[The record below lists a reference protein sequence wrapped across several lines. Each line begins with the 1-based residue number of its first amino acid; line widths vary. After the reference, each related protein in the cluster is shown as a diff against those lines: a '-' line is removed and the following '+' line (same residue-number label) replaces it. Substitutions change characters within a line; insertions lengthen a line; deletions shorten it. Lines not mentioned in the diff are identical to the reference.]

1 MSGVEQNLLINWLS
15 PKKMEAI
22 LQFLKEIIPSMENL
36 IRILD
41 VLIWPSVVLFVVFML
56 RKPIKALLP
65 FVENIKYKDFEVKF
79 RKELDQV
86 KEEAQEAGIELQ
98 TKIDEKTEIYKLIEV
113 SPTSA
118 ILESWKEL
126 EVSARKKV
134 EELAPRDTKFRK
146 LLQRPI
152 AYLEYTGALIPSTAR
167 TVRDLQSL
175 RNQAAH
181 STELKLTKEDA
192 IEYVSLSKGILKQ
205 IEAIKELPKIKLTA
219 LTLIILELN
228 HLIDSGKY
236 NHITIDDVHKAIEQ
250 KQIIPYLRETTK
262 GDSDF
267 SLYGGDGPYS
277 GFVEYYH
284 EQMEQIYGG
293 YAGNERRKW
302 GIENLGLCLL
312 LAWTN
317 EIIQQGA
324 GWYPSNN

>member
-1 MSGVEQNLLINWLS
+1 
-15 PKKMEAI
+15 MEAI
-22 LQFLKEIIPSMENL
+22 LQLLKEIIPSMENL
-36 IRILD
+36 IRLLD
-41 VLIWPSVVLFVVFML
+41 VIIWPAVVLFVVFML

-79 RKELDQV
+79 RKDLDQA

-113 SPTSA
+113 SPASA

-134 EELAPRDTKFRK
+134 KELAPRDTKFRN
-146 LLQRPI
+146 LLHRPI

-192 IEYVSLSKGILKQ
+192 IEYISLSKGILKQ

-250 KQIIPYLRETTK
+250 KKIIPYLKETTK

-267 SLYGGDGPYS
+267 SFYGGNGPYS

-284 EQMEQIYGG
+284 EQMYQIYGG

-302 GIENLGLCLL
+302 GVENLGLCLL

-317 EIIQQGA
+317 EIVQQGS
-324 GWYPSNN
+324 GWYPNYE

>member
-1 MSGVEQNLLINWLS
+1 
-15 PKKMEAI
+15 MEPI
-22 LQFLKEIIPSMENL
+22 LQFLKEILPSMENL
-36 IRILD
+36 IKLLD
-41 VLIWPSVVLFVVFML
+41 VIVWPSVVLFVVFML

-65 FVENIKYKDFEVKF
+65 SVENIKYKNFEVKF
-79 RKELDQV
+79 RKELNQV
-86 KEEAQEAGIELQ
+86 KEEAKEAGIEIQ
-98 TKIDEKTEIYKLIEV
+98 TELCEKTEIYQLIEV
-113 SPTSA
+113 SPASA

-134 EELAPRDTKFRK
+134 EKLAPRDTKFRN

-152 AYLEYTGALIPSTAR
+152 AYLEYTGALVPSTAR

-228 HLIDSGKY
+228 QLIDSGKY
-236 NHITIDDVHKAIEQ
+236 NHIIIEDVHKAIEQ
-250 KQIIPYLRETTK
+250 KRIIPFLRETTK

-277 GFVEYYH
+277 NFVEYYH
-284 EQMEQIYGG
+284 EQMYQIYSG
-293 YAGNERRKW
+293 YAGNERRRW
-302 GIENLGLCLL
+302 GVENLGLCLL

-324 GWYPSNN
+324 GWYPNNN

>member
-1 MSGVEQNLLINWLS
+1 M
-15 PKKMEAI
+15 KMDQL
-22 LQFLKEIIPSMENL
+22 LQFIKDIFPSMDNL
-36 IRILD
+36 IKLLD
-41 VLIWPSVVLFVVFML
+41 VLVWPGVVLIVAFML
-56 RKPIKALLP
+56 KKPIKALLP

-86 KEEAQEAGIELQ
+86 REEAKEAGIEIQ
-98 TKIDEKTEIYKLIEV
+98 TEIGDKTEIYKLIEV

-126 EVSARKKV
+126 EISARKKV
-134 EELAPRDTKFRK
+134 EKLAPRDAKFRN

-152 AYLEYTGALIPSTAR
+152 AYLEHTGALIPSTAR

-192 IEYVSLSKGILKQ
+192 IEYVSISKGILKQ
-205 IEAIKELPKIKLTA
+205 IEAITELPRIKLTA
-219 LTLIILELN
+219 LTLLILELN

-236 NHITIDDVHKAIEQ
+236 NSITIETVHTAIEQ
-250 KQIIPYLRETTK
+250 KRIIPFLKETTQ

-267 SLYGGDGPYS
+267 SLYGADGPYS

-284 EQMEQIYGG
+284 EQMYQIYEG

-302 GIENLGLCLL
+302 GVENLGLCLL

-317 EIIQQGA
+317 EVIQQGA
-324 GWYPSNN
+324 GWYPNNQ

>member
-1 MSGVEQNLLINWLS
+1 
-15 PKKMEAI
+15 
-22 LQFLKEIIPSMENL
+22 MENL
-36 IRILD
+36 IKLLD
-41 VLIWPSVVLFVVFML
+41 VVVWPSVSLFVIFVL
-56 RKPIKALLP
+56 RKPLKALLP

-86 KEEAQEAGIELQ
+86 KEEAQEAGIEIQ
-98 TKIDEKTEIYKLIEV
+98 TEIGEKTEIYKLIEV
-113 SPTSA
+113 SPISA

-134 EELAPRDTKFRK
+134 EELAPRDTQFRN

-219 LTLIILELN
+219 LTFIIFELN
-228 HLIDSGKY
+228 QLIDSGKY
-236 NHITIDDVHKAIEQ
+236 NYITIEDVHKAIEQ
-250 KQIIPYLRETTK
+250 QRIIPYLKETTK

-284 EQMEQIYGG
+284 EQMYQIYGG
-293 YAGNERRKW
+293 YAGDERRKW
-302 GIENLGLCLL
+302 GVENLGLCLL

-324 GWYPSNN
+324 GWYPNNN

>member
-1 MSGVEQNLLINWLS
+1 
-15 PKKMEAI
+15 MEPT
-22 LQFLKEIIPSMENL
+22 LQFLKDIIPSMENL
-36 IRILD
+36 IKLLD
-41 VLIWPSVVLFVVFML
+41 VVVWPCAVLIVAFML

-86 KEEAQEAGIELQ
+86 KEEAKEAGIEIQ
-98 TKIDEKTEIYKLIEV
+98 TEIGDKTEIYKLIEV

-134 EELAPRDTKFRK
+134 EELAPRDTKFRN

-152 AYLEYTGALIPSTAR
+152 AYLEHTGALIPSTAR

-205 IEAIKELPKIKLTA
+205 IEAIRELPRIKLTA
-219 LTLIILELN
+219 LTLLILELN

-236 NHITIDDVHKAIEQ
+236 NNISIEDAHKAIEQ
-250 KQIIPYLRETTK
+250 KRIIPYLKETTN

-267 SLYGGDGPYS
+267 SLYGEDGTYS

-284 EQMEQIYGG
+284 EQMYQIYGG

-302 GIENLGLCLL
+302 GIENFGLCLL

-324 GWYPSNN
+324 GWYPNNE

>member
-1 MSGVEQNLLINWLS
+1 
-15 PKKMEAI
+15 
-22 LQFLKEIIPSMENL
+22 MENL
-36 IRILD
+36 IKLLD
-41 VLIWPSVVLFVVFML
+41 VLAWPGVVLIVAFLL

-79 RKELDQV
+79 RKELDQA
-86 KEEAQEAGIELQ
+86 KEEAKEAGIELQ
-98 TKIDEKTEIYKLIEV
+98 TEIGDKTEIYKLIEV
-113 SPTSA
+113 SPTAA

-126 EVSARKKV
+126 EISARKKV
-134 EELAPRDTKFRK
+134 EELAPRDAKFRN

-167 TVRDLQSL
+167 TARDLQSL

-192 IEYVSLSKGILKQ
+192 IEYVSISKGILKQ
-205 IEAIKELPKIKLTA
+205 LEVITELPRIKLTA
-219 LTLIILELN
+219 LTLLIFELN

-236 NHITIDDVHKAIEQ
+236 NSITIENVHTAIEQ
-250 KQIIPYLRETTK
+250 KRIIPFLKETTQ

-267 SLYGGDGPYS
+267 SLYGSDGTYS

-284 EQMEQIYGG
+284 EQMYQIYGG

-302 GIENLGLCLL
+302 GVENLGLCLL

-324 GWYPSNN
+324 GWYPNN

>member
-1 MSGVEQNLLINWLS
+1 
-15 PKKMEAI
+15 MEPI
-22 LQFLKEIIPSMENL
+22 LQYLKEIIPSMENL
-36 IRILD
+36 IKLLD
-41 VLIWPSVVLFVVFML
+41 VVVWPCVVFVVVFML
-56 RKPIKALLP
+56 RKPIKVLMP

-86 KEEAQEAGIELQ
+86 KEEAKEAGIEIP
-98 TKIDEKTEIYKLIEV
+98 TEIGEKTEIYKLIEV

-134 EELAPRDTKFRK
+134 EELVPRDTKFRN

-236 NHITIDDVHKAIEQ
+236 IHITIEDVHKAIEQ
-250 KQIIPYLRETTK
+250 KRIIPYLEETTK

-284 EQMEQIYGG
+284 EQMYQIYGG

-302 GIENLGLCLL
+302 GVENSGLCLL

-324 GWYPSNN
+324 GWYPNNE

>member
-1 MSGVEQNLLINWLS
+1 
-15 PKKMEAI
+15 MEPL
-22 LQFLKEIIPSMENL
+22 LQFLKEMIPSMENL
-36 IRILD
+36 IKLLD
-41 VLIWPSVVLFVVFML
+41 VIAWPSVVLFVVFIL

-79 RKELDQV
+79 RKELDQI
-86 KEEAQEAGIELQ
+86 KEEAKEAGIEFE
-98 TKIDEKTEIYKLIEV
+98 TEINEKTYIYKLIEV

-134 EELAPRDTKFRK
+134 EELAPRDTTFRN

-152 AYLEYTGALIPSTAR
+152 AYLEYTGALVPFTAK

-192 IEYVSLSKGILKQ
+192 IEYLSLSNGVLKQ
-205 IEAIKELPKIKLTA
+205 IEAIRELPKIKLSA
-219 LTLIILELN
+219 LTYIILELN
-228 HLIDSGKY
+228 QLIDSGKY
-236 NHITIDDVHKAIEQ
+236 NHITIENVHEAIKQ
-250 KQIIPYLRETTK
+250 KRIIPYLKETTK
-262 GDSDF
+262 EDSDF
-267 SLYGGDGPYS
+267 SLYGCGGPYS
-277 GFVEYYH
+277 SFVEYYH
-284 EQMEQIYGG
+284 EQMYQIYGG

-302 GIENLGLCLL
+302 GVENLGLCLL

-324 GWYPSNN
+324 GWYPNNN

>member
-1 MSGVEQNLLINWLS
+1 MDQL
-15 PKKMEAI
+15 
-22 LQFLKEIIPSMENL
+22 LQFIKGIIPSMDNL
-36 IRILD
+36 IKLLD
-41 VLIWPSVVLFVVFML
+41 VLAWPSVVLIVAFLL

-86 KEEAQEAGIELQ
+86 KEEAKEAGIEIQ
-98 TKIDEKTEIYKLIEV
+98 TEIGDKTEIYKLIEV
-113 SPTSA
+113 SPTAA

-126 EVSARKKV
+126 EISARKKV
-134 EELAPRDTKFRK
+134 EELAPRDAKFRN

-152 AYLEYTGALIPSTAR
+152 AYLEHTGALIPSTAR

-192 IEYVSLSKGILKQ
+192 IEYVSISKGILKQ
-205 IEAIKELPKIKLTA
+205 IEAIAELPRIKLTA
-219 LTLIILELN
+219 LTLLILELN

-236 NHITIDDVHKAIEQ
+236 NSITIENVNTAIEQ
-250 KQIIPYLRETTK
+250 KRIIPFLKEATQ

-267 SLYGGDGPYS
+267 SLYGSDGTYS

-284 EQMEQIYGG
+284 EQMYQIYAG

-302 GIENLGLCLL
+302 GVENLGLCLL

-324 GWYPSNN
+324 GWYPNNQ

>member
-1 MSGVEQNLLINWLS
+1 
-15 PKKMEAI
+15 
-22 LQFLKEIIPSMENL
+22 MENL
-36 IRILD
+36 IKLLD
-41 VLIWPSVVLFVVFML
+41 VIVWPSVVLFVVFML
-56 RKPIKALLP
+56 RKPINALLP

-86 KEEAQEAGIELQ
+86 KEEAKEAGIEIQ
-98 TKIDEKTEIYKLIEV
+98 TEIGEKTEIYKLIEV

-134 EELAPRDTKFRK
+134 EELAPPDTKFRN

-152 AYLEYTGALIPSTAR
+152 GYLEYTGALVPSTAR

-175 RNQAAH
+175 RNQAAR

-228 HLIDSGKY
+228 QLIDSGKY
-236 NHITIDDVHKAIEQ
+236 NHITIEDVHKAIKQ
-250 KQIIPYLRETTK
+250 KRIIPYLKETTK

-284 EQMEQIYGG
+284 EQMYQIYGG

-302 GIENLGLCLL
+302 GVENLGLCLL

-324 GWYPSNN
+324 GWYPNNN

>member
-1 MSGVEQNLLINWLS
+1 MELILHF
-15 PKKMEAI
+15 I
-22 LQFLKEIIPSMENL
+22 KEIIPNMENL
-36 IRILD
+36 IKLLD
-41 VLIWPSVVLFVVFML
+41 VVVWPSVSLFVIFVL
-56 RKPIKALLP
+56 RKPLKALLP

-86 KEEAQEAGIELQ
+86 KEEAQEAGIEIQ
-98 TKIDEKTEIYKLIEV
+98 TEIGEKTEIYKLIEV
-113 SPTSA
+113 SPISA

-134 EELAPRDTKFRK
+134 EELAPRDTQFRN
-146 LLQRPI
+146 LLQRPS

-219 LTLIILELN
+219 LTFIIFELN
-228 HLIDSGKY
+228 QLIDSGKY
-236 NHITIDDVHKAIEQ
+236 NYITIEDVHKAIEQ
-250 KQIIPYLRETTK
+250 QRIIPYLKETTK

-284 EQMEQIYGG
+284 EQMYQIYGG
-293 YAGNERRKW
+293 YAGDERRKW
-302 GIENLGLCLL
+302 GVENLGLCLL

-324 GWYPSNN
+324 GWYPNNN